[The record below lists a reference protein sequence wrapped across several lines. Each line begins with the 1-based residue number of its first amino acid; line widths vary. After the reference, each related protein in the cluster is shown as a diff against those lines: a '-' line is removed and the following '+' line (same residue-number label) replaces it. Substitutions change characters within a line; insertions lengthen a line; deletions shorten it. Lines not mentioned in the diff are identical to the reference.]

1 MRMLTRGAA
10 AFLVTA
16 VLGLVCAA
24 ASPAFAQ
31 LAPPDKNGLTYGV
44 VALNVKD
51 IAANKKIW
59 VDVCEG
65 TLVEKNGITAVK
77 YPGMLLILNKSD
89 NPTPSQGDVMDHF
102 GFKVK
107 DTAAWSVKMKAAGLE
122 VLPPFTGAE
131 GHPNAYATT
140 SDGVRVELQEDKEQ
154 KEDVIGYHVHFFTS
168 DYVQLMDWYVKTFD
182 LVPFKRGNITTT
194 ANAPG
199 MNFSFGNLPRGA
211 EKARPTKG
219 SAIDHIGFEIKN
231 LDAYVKTLEAK
242 GVKLDVPLKTDSRT
256 GVKSAFLTDPL
267 GTYIELT
274 EGFDKY

>member
-16 VLGLVCAA
+16 VFGLLCAA

-44 VALNVKD
+44 VSLNVKD

-89 NPTPSQGDVMDHF
+89 NPTPSMGDVMDHF

-107 DTAAWSVKMKAAGLE
+107 DTAAWSAKMKAAGMD
-122 VLPPFTGAE
+122 VQPPFRGAE

-140 SDGVRVELQEDKEQ
+140 SDGVRVELQEDPDQ
-154 KEDVIGYHVHFFTS
+154 KEDVIGYHVHFFTPG
-168 DYVQLMDWYVKTFD
+168 YVKLMDWYVQTFD
-182 LVPFKRGNITTT
+182 LVPFKRGSIATT

-199 MNFSFGNLPRGA
+199 MNFSFGNARA
-211 EKARPTKG
+211 DARPTKG
-219 SAIDHIGFEIKN
+219 SAIDHIGFEIRN
-231 LDAYVKTLEAK
+231 LDAYVKKLEAK
-242 GVKLDVPLKTDSRT
+242 GVKFDVPLKTDPRT